1 MLEEA
6 IAAFVAAAAEAK
18 ITIAANLTDANAKL

>member
-6 IAAFVAAAAEAK
+6 NAAFAAAAAEAK
-18 ITIAANLTDANAKL
+18 ITIEANLTDVNAKL